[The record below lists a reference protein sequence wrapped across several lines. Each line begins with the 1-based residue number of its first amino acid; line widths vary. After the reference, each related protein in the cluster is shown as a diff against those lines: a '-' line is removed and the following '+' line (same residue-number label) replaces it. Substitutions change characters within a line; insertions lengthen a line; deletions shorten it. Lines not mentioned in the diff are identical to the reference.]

1 MDEWLDCDSIYLS
14 LGMLL
19 LLLLMMMMMMMMMMF
34 VGLDSSAAICN
45 KLLIRS

>member
-19 LLLLMMMMMMMMMMF
+19 LLMMMMMF

-45 KLLIRS
+45 KLIIRS

>member
-19 LLLLMMMMMMMMMMF
+19 LLLMMMMMMF

>member
-19 LLLLMMMMMMMMMMF
+19 LLMMMMMMMMMMMF

>member
-14 LGMLL
+14 LGML